1 MAVEFR
7 SPKKF
12 AIEIESLVQ
21 KDKLSYMDAILTF
34 CETRNIEPDT
44 IAKLISKPLREKLE
58 VEATNLNFLPRTGK
72 LPI

>member
-21 KDKLSYMDAILTF
+21 KDNLSYMDAILTF
-34 CETRNIEPDT
+34 CEIRKVTSSLNPDLSETLIRAVLGLIEFT
-44 IAKLISKPLREKLE
+44 ILYYI
-58 VEATNLNFLPRTGK
+58 FLA
-72 LPI
+72 